1 MTMKNRKGFLSKIIV
16 LCLLLTIIASVAAC
30 TQVVEFK
37 VNFIVDGEIY
47 KTVNTAGEEAISLPA
62 DPTKN
67 GYIFDGWYW
76 DEDVWSRPFTA
87 ESLLTEKLTADM
99 SVYAKWINEDIT
111 KRYYTVTFNSF
122 GGGEVESASVL
133 YGKTFAEPT
142 KPTKAGYVL
151 VGWYKEADLT
161 TKWNFATDVVT
172 EDITLYAKW
181 VDESDATG
189 SDIIAAEGFGINGNV
204 LSIKTP
210 NSQEYFAL
218 SNAITV
224 SPYATWTVTT
234 DIAGKEEIPSGTVAL
249 EVGDNTYYINVTS
262 GNGSNKKQYTVNIR
276 RREIYTL
283 TYVFNNGDENAVMQI
298 EEDGKPE
305 NKQVEKTGYTF
316 VEWKNGEK
324 AWDFE
329 NNAISGNTTLEAV
342 WSANEYDVTFDPA
355 GGNAIDPV
363 KATYDSAYSW
373 EVPEKTGY
381 TFIGW
386 KADEVM
392 LTDENGDSLFVWNIT
407 ETTEVVAVWE
417 IVNYTVTYDNLKGAD
432 NPNVSTYTVED
443 EVIFATISQ
452 DGYTFIEWQDED
464 GNAIEGIENGSTG
477 NRTIKAVWDLIPYT
491 VTFVIDGEEVASE
504 TFNVETQSV
513 TEPEIPEK
521 TGYTHAWEDYDFI
534 AQNITVNAVYTPIVY
549 NVTYIVEG
557 EYDVDVPVND
567 NPVTYTIEDE
577 TVILQAPSKTGY
589 NFVKWTENGEEV
601 TEIAAGSYGN
611 KTITAQWEAIVYNIE
626 YKDAPINTNVTSY
639 TVETLGGADGSIT
652 LAEPT
657 KTEILSYESNL
668 DGSVEV
674 KREAYTF
681 LGWYS
686 DENYENKVTSI
697 TLGLTTLYA
706 KWSLTTT
713 TTTEPYVRDG
723 DTVYFGSYPQTRVTD
738 TATTSA
744 LGGFDSSTWT
754 SYGYYAG
761 GSVSDYMYYIDKE
774 YNGER
779 YRGVYFTSYRPYSC
793 SSSSSARYSYQDDN
807 GYSTS
812 TVYWFKYEPIAWT
825 VVNEEGGKATLVA
838 DLILDSQQYDY
849 ENGSYSNNYAES
861 TIRAWLNDT
870 FYNTA
875 FNDLQKAIIQ
885 TTEVD
890 NSATSTGYSSNPY
903 ACENTYDR
911 IFLMSYVEASTWFT
925 SAAARQRQ
933 GSDYAKCQGLY
944 VSTSSSYAG
953 NSCLWLRSPN
963 YDSYSARYVNYYGY
977 FDYNYVYDTNG
988 GVLPALVIEL

>member
-1 MTMKNRKGFLSKIIV
+1 MSERFEFTSRRSMPVMALRGLSVFPGMLLNFDVERPMSAAALNLAMNADQIIFLAAQKEISKDVPFLDDIYRVGTVCRVRQLLRQPGSKTVRIMVEGLARGRLDALTMDSPSLF
-16 LCLLLTIIASVAAC
+16 
-30 TQVVEFK
+30 
-37 VNFIVDGEIY
+37 GEIEPMPD
-47 KTVNTAGEEAISLPA
+47 AEE
-62 DPTKN
+62 
-67 GYIFDGWYW
+67 
-76 DEDVWSRPFTA
+76 
-87 ESLLTEKLTADM
+87 
-99 SVYAKWINEDIT
+99 
-111 KRYYTVTFNSF
+111 
-122 GGGEVESASVL
+122 
-133 YGKTFAEPT
+133 
-142 KPTKAGYVL
+142 KPTVKT
-151 VGWYKEADLT
+151 EALCRRCT
-161 TKWNFATDVVT
+161 ALFS
-172 EDITLYAKW
+172 EYA
-181 VDESDATG
+181 
-189 SDIIAAEGFGINGNV
+189 
-204 LSIKTP
+204 
-210 NSQEYFAL
+210 Q
-218 SNAITV
+218 
-224 SPYATWTVTT
+224 
-234 DIAGKEEIPSGTVAL
+234 
-249 EVGDNTYYINVTS
+249 
-262 GNGSNKKQYTVNIR
+262 
-276 RREIYTL
+276 
-283 TYVFNNGDENAVMQI
+283 
-298 EEDGKPE
+298 
-305 NKQVEKTGYTF
+305 
-316 VEWKNGEK
+316 
-324 AWDFE
+324 
-329 NNAISGNTTLEAV
+329 ISGNIAPESV
-342 WSANEYDVTFDPA
+342 INIMANTDA
-355 GGNAIDPV
+355 
-363 KATYDSAYSW
+363 AY
-373 EVPEKTGY
+373 
-381 TFIGW
+381 
-386 KADEVM
+386 
-392 LTDENGDSLFVWNIT
+392 
-407 ETTEVVAVWE
+407 VA
-417 IVNYTVTYDNLKGAD
+417 
-432 NPNVSTYTVED
+432 
-443 EVIFATISQ
+443 
-452 DGYTFIEWQDED
+452 
-464 GNAIEGIENGSTG
+464 
-477 NRTIKAVWDLIPYT
+477 
-491 VTFVIDGEEVASE
+491 
-504 TFNVETQSV
+504 
-513 TEPEIPEK
+513 
-521 TGYTHAWEDYDFI
+521 DFI

-706 KWSLTTT
+706 KWSLTT

>member
-1 MTMKNRKGFLSKIIV
+1 MNNRKGFLIKIIV
-16 LCLLLTIIASVAAC
+16 LCLLITITVSVAAC

-122 GGGEVESASVL
+122 GGSDVESASVL

-210 NSQEYFAL
+210 NLQEYFAL

-283 TYVFNNGDENAVMQI
+283 TYVFNNGDKNAVMQI

-305 NKQVEKTGYTF
+305 NKQVEKTGYTL

-329 NNAISGNTTLEAV
+329 NDVISGNTTLEAV
-342 WSANEYDVTFDPA
+342 WSANEYDVTFDSA
-355 GGNAIDPV
+355 GGNAIAPV

-373 EVPEKTGY
+373 EAPEKTGY
-381 TFIGW
+381 TFLGW
-386 KADEVM
+386 KAGEVM
-392 LTDENGDSLFVWNIT
+392 LTDENGDSLSVWKIT
-407 ETTEVVAVWE
+407 ENTEVVAVWE
-417 IVNYTVTYDNLKGAD
+417 IITYNIIYDNLKGAD
-432 NPNVSTYTVED
+432 NHNVRTYTVED
-443 EVIFATISQ
+443 EVIFAAVSQ

-464 GNAIEGIENGSTG
+464 DNVIEGIEKGSTG

-513 TEPEIPEK
+513 TEPAIPEK
-521 TGYTHAWEDYDFI
+521 TGYSHAWEDYDFI

-577 TVILQAPSKTGY
+577 TVILQAPSKIGY

-601 TEIAAGSYGN
+601 TEIAAGSYGD
-611 KTITAQWEAIVYNIE
+611 KTITAQWEAVVYNIE
-626 YKDAPINTNVTSY
+626 YKYAPVNTNVTSY
-639 TVETLGGADGSIT
+639 TVETPTFALSAPEKTGYDFINWTEDGKEI
-652 LAEPT
+652 
-657 KTEILSYESNL
+657 TEI
-668 DGSVEV
+668 VQ
-674 KREAYTF
+674 
-681 LGWYS
+681 
-686 DENYENKVTSI
+686 
-697 TLGLTTLYA
+697 
-706 KWSLTTT
+706 
-713 TTTEPYVRDG
+713 
-723 DTVYFGSYPQTRVTD
+723 GSYGDKTVTANWNVHVY
-738 TATTSA
+738 TVTYEGVS
-744 LGGFDSSTWT
+744 GEFDVDVPVNDNPVTYTIEDETVILKAPSKTGYNFVKWT
-754 SYGYYAG
+754 ENGEEVTEIVAGSYG
-761 GSVSDYMYYIDKE
+761 DKTITAQWE
-774 YNGER
+774 AV
-779 YRGVYFTSYRPYSC
+779 VYTL
-793 SSSSSARYSYQDDN
+793 N
-807 GYSTS
+807 M
-812 TVYWFKYEPIAWT
+812 VME
-825 VVNEEGGKATLVA
+825 NEEGGYDGHYEGEENRTSFTVEDEFAFISPVCDIRGYEFKGWYTLKNDA
-838 DLILDSQQYDY
+838 LSQ
-849 ENGSYSNNYAES
+849 
-861 TIRAWLNDT
+861 TR
-870 FYNTA
+870 
-875 FNDLQKAIIQ
+875 
-885 TTEVD
+885 
-890 NSATSTGYSSNPY
+890 
-903 ACENTYDR
+903 R
-911 IFLMSYVEASTWFT
+911 
-925 SAAARQRQ
+925 
-933 GSDYAKCQGLY
+933 
-944 VSTSSSYAG
+944 
-953 NSCLWLRSPN
+953 
-963 YDSYSARYVNYYGY
+963 
-977 FDYNYVYDTNG
+977 
-988 GVLPALVIEL
+988 